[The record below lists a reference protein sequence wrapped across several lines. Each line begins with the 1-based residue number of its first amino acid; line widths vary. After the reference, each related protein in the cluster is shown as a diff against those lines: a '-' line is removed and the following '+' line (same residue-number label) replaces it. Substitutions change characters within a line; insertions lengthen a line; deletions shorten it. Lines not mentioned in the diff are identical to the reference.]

1 MRFRNAYDNVANE
14 RVRDLTRTRFNRPSL
29 TQQHHA
35 AACDL
40 NNVMKQFGV
49 VKDIPVV
56 AYPPEAFGSDDM
68 DITLHDAYFNVK
80 VAEAHFAS
88 LPSDLRARFSNS
100 YLSLWAF
107 VNDPANADEAVKL
120 GLLKRVGQGDSPS
133 QSALD
138 GRQAVDPNT
147 GGT

>member
-1 MRFRNAYDNVANE
+1 MRFRNAYDAEANQ
-14 RVRDLTRTRFNRPSL
+14 RVRDLTRTRNDMPSL
-29 TQQHHA
+29 TQQHHV

-49 VKDIPVV
+49 VKDIPVL
-56 AYPPEAFGSDDM
+56 AYPPEAFGHDDM
-68 DITLHDAYFNVK
+68 ELTLHDAYFNVK
-80 VAEAHFAS
+80 NAETHFMS

-107 VNDPANADEAVKL
+107 VNDPANAEECVKL
-120 GLLKRVGQGDSPS
+120 GLLKRGDQGASPS